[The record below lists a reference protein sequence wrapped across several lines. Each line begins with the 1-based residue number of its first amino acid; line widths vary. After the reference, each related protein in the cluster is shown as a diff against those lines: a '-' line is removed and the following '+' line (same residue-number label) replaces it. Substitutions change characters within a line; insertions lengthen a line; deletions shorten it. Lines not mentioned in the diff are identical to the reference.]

1 MNKDYIVASIIAS
14 LMGIAILIFLLTLA
28 GVFGY
33 E

>member
-1 MNKDYIVASIIAS
+1 MNKDYIVAIIIAV
-14 LMGIAILIFLLTLA
+14 LMEIAILIFLLTLV

>member
-14 LMGIAILIFLLTLA
+14 LMVIAILIFLLTLV